1 MSDKELRLKK
11 RRRSS
16 IIAFEMIRLDRT
28 STEPLHLQLY
38 RQIRDELRL
47 GSFGDGAARLPSSRA
62 LAADLGIAR
71 LTVKLAFS
79 KLDAEGYLASKARSG
94 TFVAYPLPET
104 FLNAAKSKAYPAVD
118 RPPRIA
124 DRVKAL
130 RDERVGSE
138 LDLGVTC
145 AGPGASLVS
154 SIPAVDEFPMDT
166 WERVRGEVLA
176 RKGACLWR
184 YA

>member
-1 MSDKELRLKK
+1 MSMSRIKSSLMK
-11 RRRSS
+11 RRRRS
-16 IIAFEMIRLDRT
+16 IIAFEMIRLDRA

-38 RQIRDELRL
+38 RQIRDELKL

-79 KLDAEGYLASKARSG
+79 KLDAEGYLASEARSG

-104 FLNAAKSKAYPAVD
+104 FLNAAKSKGYRGVEG
-118 RPPRIA
+118 RPGIA

-130 RDERVGSE
+130 RDERVGS
-138 LDLGVTC
+138 
-145 AGPGASLVS
+145 
-154 SIPAVDEFPMDT
+154 
-166 WERVRGEVLA
+166 
-176 RKGACLWR
+176 
-184 YA
+184 

>member
-1 MSDKELRLKK
+1 MSMSRIKSSLMK
-11 RRRSS
+11 RRRHS

-28 STEPLHLQLY
+28 STEPLQLQLY
-38 RQIRDELRL
+38 RQIRDELKL
-47 GSFGDGAARLPSSRA
+47 GSLGDSAAPLPSSRA

-71 LTVKLAFS
+71 WTVKLAFS
-79 KLDAEGYLASKARSG
+79 KLDSEGYLASKARSG

-104 FLNAAKSKAYPAVD
+104 YFSAAKSKAYTAND

-124 DRVKAL
+124 DRVRAL

-145 AGPGASLVS
+145 AGPGA
-154 SIPAVDEFPMDT
+154 
-166 WERVRGEVLA
+166 
-176 RKGACLWR
+176 
-184 YA
+184 